1 MDVNKLL
8 NGFASDKK
16 YNTKNDTI
24 SITRQREGCEL
35 KINELYEQL
44 EKIYTDFEHGKC
56 SFDYLKLNIVKINA
70 EMRGIYFAL
79 GQDVE
84 AEMGMEE

>member
-1 MDVNKLL
+1 ML
-8 NGFASDKK
+8 
-16 YNTKNDTI
+16 KNE
-24 SITRQREGCEL
+24 SITLMRQREICEL
-35 KINELYEQL
+35 KIVELYEQL

-56 SFDYLKLNIVKINA
+56 SFEYLKLNTVKINA

-84 AEMGMEE
+84 SEMGMEE